1 MTAQE
6 KSCEK
11 GPDWSREAVGLF
23 TWAPGRQLLRT
34 IRWYQRVNGLN
45 VISRAVLRR
54 LICIAHRFWSAV
66 AGADIPL
73 TAKFGGGLLL
83 PHPNGIVIH
92 PASQIGVNCTIY
104 QQVTLGGRDDNHG
117 APVIGANVLIGT
129 GAKILGS
136 VTVGDGAR
144 IGANAVVLADVPPR
158 ATAVGVPAKII
169 SETSREVKGLVGHYG
184 K

>member
-1 MTAQE
+1 
-6 KSCEK
+6 
-11 GPDWSREAVGLF
+11 
-23 TWAPGRQLLRT
+23 
-34 IRWYQRVNGLN
+34 
-45 VISRAVLRR
+45 
-54 LICIAHRFWSAV
+54 
-66 AGADIPL
+66 
-73 TAKFGGGLLL
+73 L